1 MPSPLVSKR
10 AKASW
15 NSATW
20 SSVKPDPDLVILA
33 PKTRSTRFRKHEILC
48 SCKKSF
54 MFEVSDLVQTEAPK
68 ESVTLPIF
76 DMQHRMSQTKRRKA
90 VRPQLKPTTCAAAEP
105 RREGGRRRRK
115 KQPTWL
121 AVHLCPT
128 QGHSRVEVVKVNLC
142 RLSLKSSFGA

>member
-33 PKTRSTRFRKHEILC
+33 PKTRSTRFRKHEILLTHC

-54 MFEVSDLVQTEAPK
+54 MFEVSDLVQTEALE

-76 DMQHRMSQTKRRKA
+76 DMQHRMSQEK
-90 VRPQLKPTTCAAAEP
+90 
-105 RREGGRRRRK
+105 RREG
-115 KQPTWL
+115 
-121 AVHLCPT
+121 
-128 QGHSRVEVVKVNLC
+128 S
-142 RLSLKSSFGA
+142 